1 MFTFIYLSITHQ
13 TPRNLSLSPLST
25 HLYTAPPSRPP
36 TLPTYHEEF
45 RGLPMSIRGRIN
57 QSGPANRIL
66 RLYVRPFFLGDRRT
80 QPWRGRRQTGARG
93 TRRRRT
99 GREETVIGMKRDE
112 YKRIR
117 HIYIYTYIYIY
128 IKKYV

>member
-1 MFTFIYLSITHQ
+1 MYIYLYIYISLYY
-13 TPRNLSLSPLST
+13 TPNSTQRVPLSSI
-25 HLYTAPPSRPP
+25 HPSRHRSSLPSP
-36 TLPTYHEEF
+36 TLLTYHEES
-45 RGLPMSIRGRIN
+45 RDLRMTLLGRMN
-57 QSGPANRIL
+57 QSGPAIIML
-66 RLYVRPFFLGDRRT
+66 RVEVGPFLLGDRRT

-99 GREETVIGMKRDE
+99 GREETAIGMKRDE

-128 IKKYV
+128 I